1 MATRQHTV
9 GDRLATGNEALARG
23 AWEEARGHF
32 EASLAESP
40 SAEAYEGLSWA
51 TWWLDDADGSL
62 GAREQAFRAYRAA
75 GKPGAAGRMAAWL
88 SADHR
93 DFRGDD
99 AVGQGWLNR
108 ARRLLADLPEGPD
121 HGWLAVMECNFA
133 QYVLADLDVADRAA
147 RTGARIGREHGVPDL
162 ESIGLAQEGTNHVL
176 RGRID
181 EGMRCL
187 DEAAVIAAGEDL
199 QLPVSPGWTVCCMIS
214 ACDGVGDFP
223 RAAHWCDAM
232 RGYADRWGGRLYMGM
247 CRTSYGRVLATRGD
261 WAAADG
267 ELTAAAADMV
277 ASRPGLA
284 APALARLGELRARQA
299 RIDEAREL
307 FERAGSGGIVGLGE
321 LALDGGDAAAAGDAA
336 ERALRRLSDDDLLGR
351 VAPLGL
357 LVRARSAHGRHD
369 EAATA
374 LADLTAACVEL
385 GTPYLRARA
394 RLVAGEVAFAQ
405 GDTEEARRAFEDAID
420 SFGQASAPYDAAVAR
435 LGLARALATLGRDE
449 AAAAEALAAREAF
462 VALGASRDVERA
474 DEPLAA
480 ADERPSEATGELTT
494 REVEILRLVAQ
505 GLSDAQIAERLVVSP
520 HTVHRHVANVRAKLR
535 LPSRAAAVAYA
546 SRANLL

>member
-62 GAREQAFRAYRAA
+62 GARERAFRAYRAA

-133 QYVLADLDVADRAA
+133 QYVLADLDAADRAA
-147 RTGARIGREHGVPDL
+147 RTAARIGREHGVPDL

-199 QLPVSPGWTVCCMIS
+199 QLPLSPGWTVCCMIS
-214 ACDGVGDFP
+214 ACDGVGDFHAR
-223 RAAHWCDAM
+223 RALVRRHARLRRPLGRPPLHGHVPHLLRAGA
-232 RGYADRWGGRLYMGM
+232 RHARRLGGGR
-247 CRTSYGRVLATRGD
+247 RR
-261 WAAADG
+261 ADG
-267 ELTAAAADMV
+267 
-277 ASRPGLA
+277 
-284 APALARLGELRARQA
+284 
-299 RIDEAREL
+299 
-307 FERAGSGGIVGLGE
+307 GG
-321 LALDGGDAAAAGDAA
+321 
-336 ERALRRLSDDDLLGR
+336 RRHGR
-351 VAPLGL
+351 VAARPRGSGTGAPGRAAGPPGAHRRGARA
-357 LVRARSAHGRHD
+357 VRAG
-369 EAATA
+369 
-374 LADLTAACVEL
+374 
-385 GTPYLRARA
+385 GLRR
-394 RLVAGEVAFAQ
+394 
-405 GDTEEARRAFEDAID
+405 DRRD
-420 SFGQASAPYDAAVAR
+420 G
-435 LGLARALATLGRDE
+435 
-449 AAAAEALAAREAF
+449 
-462 VALGASRDVERA
+462 
-474 DEPLAA
+474 
-480 ADERPSEATGELTT
+480 
-494 REVEILRLVAQ
+494 
-505 GLSDAQIAERLVVSP
+505 
-520 HTVHRHVANVRAKLR
+520 
-535 LPSRAAAVAYA
+535 
-546 SRANLL
+546 